1 MERFDFDTVI
11 DRKNT
16 ACLKYDFAGEYGV
29 PEDTLPFWIA
39 DMDFKVADCITDA
52 LRDRVEH
59 GIYGYSDTGISYFRA
74 LAGWEK
80 KHFNWD
86 IRPKWLIKTPGVVPA
101 INIAVKALTEEN
113 DAVLINQ
120 PVYYP
125 FYTAITQNNRKLI
138 NSPLILEDG
147 HYEIDFADLEEK
159 IKTHKVKAAILCSP
173 HNPVGRVWTK
183 EELHAYAEI
192 CRKYNVTVICD
203 EIHADFVFKGHKHIP
218 FASVSKDAA
227 DRSITCT
234 APSKTFNI
242 AGLQTS
248 NILIPNE
255 SIRNKFKAVL
265 DSFGYERPNVMGIIA
280 AEAAYRGGEEWLAA
294 VWEYIENNLAFTK
307 KFLADKLPKMKL
319 IEPEGTYLL
328 WIDCNAYDITD
339 KELENKLLYDAKLW
353 LDMGSMFGPEGNKF
367 FRFNIACPK
376 SVLEKGLDRLAEAFK
391 KCLTS
396 VDWHFV
402 FLFLLQLQYSLKLRI
417 FPKESK
423 VILHRSRGNDILSSK
438 DDRFLQVIQCLL
450 PVLFIREIR
459 GNSIVRPCIL
469 RICFQDFLKMHDRR
483 IIMPA

>member
-86 IRPKWLIKTPGVVPA
+86 IRPEWLIKTPGVVPA
-101 INIAVKALTEEN
+101 INIAVKALTGEN

-125 FYTAITQNNRKLI
+125 FYTAITQNKRKLI
-138 NSPLILEDG
+138 NSPLILKDG
-147 HYEIDFADLEEK
+147 HYEIDFVDLEEK

-192 CRKYNVTVICD
+192 YRKYNVTVICD

-218 FASVSKDAA
+218 FASVSEDAA
-227 DRSITCT
+227 DRSVTCT

-280 AEAAYRGGEEWLAA
+280 AEAAYRGGEWLAA
-294 VWEYIENNLAFTK
+294 VREYIENNLAFTK
-307 KFLADKLPKMKL
+307 KFLAGRLPKMKL

-376 SVLEKGLDRLAEAFK
+376 SVLEKGLDRLAEVFK
-391 KCLTS
+391 
-396 VDWHFV
+396 
-402 FLFLLQLQYSLKLRI
+402 
-417 FPKESK
+417 E
-423 VILHRSRGNDILSSK
+423 
-438 DDRFLQVIQCLL
+438 
-450 PVLFIREIR
+450 
-459 GNSIVRPCIL
+459 
-469 RICFQDFLKMHDRR
+469 
-483 IIMPA
+483 

>member
-16 ACLKYDFAGEYGV
+16 SCLKYDFAGEYGV

-59 GIYGYSDTGISYFRA
+59 GIYGYSDTGVSYFRA

-86 IRPKWLIKTPGVVPA
+86 IRPEWLIKTPGVVPA
-101 INIAVKALTEEN
+101 INIAVKALTKEN

-120 PVYYP
+120 PVYHP
-125 FYTAITQNNRKLI
+125 FHAAITQNNRKLI
-138 NSPLILEDG
+138 NSPLILKDG

-159 IKTHKVKAAILCSP
+159 IKTHKVKAAVLCSP
-173 HNPVGRVWTK
+173 HNPVGRVWSK
-183 EELHAYAEI
+183 EELRTYAEI
-192 CRKYNVTVICD
+192 CRKYNIAVICD
-203 EIHADFVFKGHKHIP
+203 EIHADFVFKGQHIP

-227 DRSITCT
+227 DRSVTCT

-307 KFLADKLPKMKL
+307 KFLAGRLPKMKL

-353 LDMGSMFGPEGNKF
+353 LDIGSMFGPEGNKF

-376 SVLEKGLDRLAEAFK
+376 SILEKGLGQLAEAFK
-391 KCLTS
+391 
-396 VDWHFV
+396 
-402 FLFLLQLQYSLKLRI
+402 
-417 FPKESK
+417 E
-423 VILHRSRGNDILSSK
+423 
-438 DDRFLQVIQCLL
+438 
-450 PVLFIREIR
+450 
-459 GNSIVRPCIL
+459 
-469 RICFQDFLKMHDRR
+469 
-483 IIMPA
+483 

>member
-16 ACLKYDFAGEYGV
+16 SCLKYDFAGEYGV

-59 GIYGYSDTGISYFRA
+59 GIYGYSDTGVSYFRA

-86 IRPKWLIKTPGVVPA
+86 IRPEWLIKTPGVVPA
-101 INIAVKALTEEN
+101 INIAIKALTEEN

-120 PVYYP
+120 PVYHP
-125 FYTAITQNNRKLI
+125 FHAAVTQNNRKLI
-138 NSPLILEDG
+138 NSPLILKDG

-159 IKTHKVKAAILCSP
+159 IKTHKVKAAVLCSP
-173 HNPVGRVWTK
+173 HNPVGRVWSK
-183 EELHAYAEI
+183 EELRTYAEI
-192 CRKYNVTVICD
+192 CRKYNIAVICD

-227 DRSITCT
+227 DRSVTCT

-280 AEAAYRGGEEWLAA
+280 AEAAYRGEEWLAA
-294 VWEYIENNLAFTK
+294 VWEYIENNLAFIK
-307 KFLADKLPKMKL
+307 KFLAGRLPKMKL

-353 LDMGSMFGPEGNKF
+353 LDMGSMFGPKGNKF

-376 SVLEKGLDRLAEAFK
+376 SILEKGLGQLAEAFK
-391 KCLTS
+391 
-396 VDWHFV
+396 
-402 FLFLLQLQYSLKLRI
+402 
-417 FPKESK
+417 E
-423 VILHRSRGNDILSSK
+423 
-438 DDRFLQVIQCLL
+438 
-450 PVLFIREIR
+450 
-459 GNSIVRPCIL
+459 
-469 RICFQDFLKMHDRR
+469 
-483 IIMPA
+483 

>member
-1 MERFDFDTVI
+1 MVFTGTLTQAFLISGRSPAG
-11 DRKNT
+11 RKN
-16 ACLKYDFAGEYGV
+16 
-29 PEDTLPFWIA
+29 I
-39 DMDFKVADCITDA
+39 
-52 LRDRVEH
+52 
-59 GIYGYSDTGISYFRA
+59 STGISARNGSSKLPASFSFVRA
-74 LAGWEK
+74 
-80 KHFNWD
+80 F
-86 IRPKWLIKTPGVVPA
+86 
-101 INIAVKALTEEN
+101 NIAVKALTKEN

-120 PVYYP
+120 PVYHP
-125 FYTAITQNNRKLI
+125 FHAAITQNNRKLI
-138 NSPLILEDG
+138 NSPLILKDG

-159 IKTHKVKAAILCSP
+159 IKTHKVKAAVLCSP
-173 HNPVGRVWTK
+173 HNPVGRVWSK
-183 EELHAYAEI
+183 EELRTYAEI
-192 CRKYNVTVICD
+192 CRKYNIAVICD

-227 DRSITCT
+227 DRSVTCT

-307 KFLADKLPKMKL
+307 KFLAGRLPKMKL

-339 KELENKLLYDAKLW
+339 KELENKLLYNAKLW

-376 SVLEKGLDRLAEAFK
+376 SVLEKGLGQLAEAFK
-391 KCLTS
+391 
-396 VDWHFV
+396 
-402 FLFLLQLQYSLKLRI
+402 
-417 FPKESK
+417 E
-423 VILHRSRGNDILSSK
+423 
-438 DDRFLQVIQCLL
+438 
-450 PVLFIREIR
+450 
-459 GNSIVRPCIL
+459 
-469 RICFQDFLKMHDRR
+469 
-483 IIMPA
+483 

>member
-16 ACLKYDFAGEYGV
+16 SCLKYDFAGEYGV

-59 GIYGYSDTGISYFRA
+59 GIYGYSDTGVSYFR
-74 LAGWEK
+74 EK

-86 IRPKWLIKTPGVVPA
+86 IRPEWLIKTPGVVPA
-101 INIAVKALTEEN
+101 INIAVKALTKEN

-120 PVYYP
+120 PVYHP
-125 FYTAITQNNRKLI
+125 FHAAITQNNRKLI
-138 NSPLILEDG
+138 NSPLILKDG
-147 HYEIDFADLEEK
+147 RYEIDFADLEEK
-159 IKTHKVKAAILCSP
+159 IKIHNVKAAVLCSP

-183 EELHAYAEI
+183 EELRAYAEI
-192 CRKYNVTVICD
+192 CRKYNVAVICD

-218 FASVSKDAA
+218 FASVSKDTA
-227 DRSITCT
+227 DRSVTCT

-307 KFLADKLPKMKL
+307 KFLAGRLPKMKL

-376 SVLEKGLDRLAEAFK
+376 SILEKGLGQLAEAFK
-391 KCLTS
+391 
-396 VDWHFV
+396 
-402 FLFLLQLQYSLKLRI
+402 
-417 FPKESK
+417 E
-423 VILHRSRGNDILSSK
+423 
-438 DDRFLQVIQCLL
+438 
-450 PVLFIREIR
+450 
-459 GNSIVRPCIL
+459 
-469 RICFQDFLKMHDRR
+469 
-483 IIMPA
+483 

>member
-1 MERFDFDTVI
+1 MKRFDFDTVI

-59 GIYGYSDTGISYFRA
+59 GIYGYSDTGVSYFRA
-74 LAGWEK
+74 L
-80 KHFNWD
+80 NWD
-86 IRPKWLIKTPGVVPA
+86 IRPEWLIKTPGVVPA

-120 PVYYP
+120 PVYHP
-125 FYTAITQNNRKLI
+125 FHAAVTQNNRKLI
-138 NSPLILEDG
+138 NSPLILKDG

-159 IKTHKVKAAILCSP
+159 IKTHKVKAAVLCSP
-173 HNPVGRVWTK
+173 HNPVGRVWTI
-183 EELHAYAEI
+183 EELRAYAEI
-192 CRKYNVTVICD
+192 CRKYNVAVICD

-218 FASVSKDAA
+218 FASVSEDAA
-227 DRSITCT
+227 DRSVTCT

-255 SIRNKFKAVL
+255 SIRNKFKSAL

-307 KFLADKLPKMKL
+307 KFLAGRLPKMKL

-328 WIDCNAYDITD
+328 WIDCNAYDITN

-376 SVLEKGLDRLAEAFK
+376 SVLEKGLGQLAEAFK
-391 KCLTS
+391 
-396 VDWHFV
+396 
-402 FLFLLQLQYSLKLRI
+402 
-417 FPKESK
+417 E
-423 VILHRSRGNDILSSK
+423 
-438 DDRFLQVIQCLL
+438 
-450 PVLFIREIR
+450 
-459 GNSIVRPCIL
+459 
-469 RICFQDFLKMHDRR
+469 
-483 IIMPA
+483 

>member
-59 GIYGYSDTGISYFRA
+59 GIYGYSDTGVSYFRA

-86 IRPKWLIKTPGVVPA
+86 IRPEWLIKTPGVVPA

-120 PVYYP
+120 PVYHP
-125 FYTAITQNNRKLI
+125 FHAAVTQNNRKLI
-138 NSPLILEDG
+138 NSPLILKDG

-159 IKTHKVKAAILCSP
+159 IKTHNNVKAAVLCSP
-173 HNPVGRVWTK
+173 HNPVGRVWTI
-183 EELHAYAEI
+183 EDLHAYAEI
-192 CRKYNVTVICD
+192 CRKYNVAVICD

-218 FASVSKDAA
+218 FASVSEDAA
-227 DRSITCT
+227 DRSVTCT

-307 KFLADKLPKMKL
+307 KFLASRLPKMKL

-376 SVLEKGLDRLAEAFK
+376 SVLEKGLDQLAEAFK
-391 KCLTS
+391 
-396 VDWHFV
+396 
-402 FLFLLQLQYSLKLRI
+402 
-417 FPKESK
+417 E
-423 VILHRSRGNDILSSK
+423 
-438 DDRFLQVIQCLL
+438 
-450 PVLFIREIR
+450 
-459 GNSIVRPCIL
+459 
-469 RICFQDFLKMHDRR
+469 
-483 IIMPA
+483 

>member
-74 LAGWEK
+74 LAGWEE

-86 IRPKWLIKTPGVVPA
+86 IRPEWLIKTPGVVPA
-101 INIAVKALTEEN
+101 INIAVKALTKEN

-120 PVYYP
+120 PVYHP
-125 FYTAITQNNRKLI
+125 FHAAVTQNNRKLI
-138 NSPLILEDG
+138 NSPLILKAG

-218 FASVSKDAA
+218 FASVSEDAA
-227 DRSITCT
+227 DRSVTCT

-391 KCLTS
+391 K
-396 VDWHFV
+396 
-402 FLFLLQLQYSLKLRI
+402 
-417 FPKESK
+417 
-423 VILHRSRGNDILSSK
+423 
-438 DDRFLQVIQCLL
+438 
-450 PVLFIREIR
+450 
-459 GNSIVRPCIL
+459 
-469 RICFQDFLKMHDRR
+469 
-483 IIMPA
+483 

>member
-1 MERFDFDTVI
+1 M
-11 DRKNT
+11 
-16 ACLKYDFAGEYGV
+16 
-29 PEDTLPFWIA
+29 
-39 DMDFKVADCITDA
+39 
-52 LRDRVEH
+52 EH
-59 GIYGYSDTGISYFRA
+59 GIYGYSDTGVSYFRA

-86 IRPKWLIKTPGVVPA
+86 IRPEWLIKTPGVVPA

-120 PVYYP
+120 PVYHP
-125 FYTAITQNNRKLI
+125 FHAAVTQNNRKLI
-138 NSPLILEDG
+138 NSPLILKDG
-147 HYEIDFADLEEK
+147 HYEIDFVDLEEK

-218 FASVSKDAA
+218 FASVSEDAA
-227 DRSITCT
+227 DRSVTCT

-280 AEAAYRGGEEWLAA
+280 AEAAYCGGEEWLAA
-294 VWEYIENNLAFTK
+294 VREYIENNLAFTK
-307 KFLADKLPKMKL
+307 KFLADRLPKMKL

-376 SVLEKGLDRLAEAFK
+376 SVLEKGLGQLAEAFK
-391 KCLTS
+391 
-396 VDWHFV
+396 
-402 FLFLLQLQYSLKLRI
+402 
-417 FPKESK
+417 E
-423 VILHRSRGNDILSSK
+423 
-438 DDRFLQVIQCLL
+438 
-450 PVLFIREIR
+450 
-459 GNSIVRPCIL
+459 
-469 RICFQDFLKMHDRR
+469 
-483 IIMPA
+483 

>member
-11 DRKNT
+11 NRKNT
-16 ACLKYDFAGEYGV
+16 ACLKYDFAEEYGV

-59 GIYGYSDTGISYFRA
+59 GIYGYSDTGVSYFRA

-86 IRPKWLIKTPGVVPA
+86 IRPEWLIKTP
-101 INIAVKALTEEN
+101 VKALTEEN

-120 PVYYP
+120 PVYHP
-125 FYTAITQNNRKLI
+125 FHAAVTQNNRKLI
-138 NSPLILEDG
+138 NSPLILKDG

-192 CRKYNVTVICD
+192 CRKYNVAVICD

-218 FASVSKDAA
+218 FASISEDAA
-227 DRSITCT
+227 GMSVTCT

-248 NILIPNE
+248 NILIPYE
-255 SIRNKFKAVL
+255 TIRNKFKAVL
-265 DSFGYERPNVMGIIA
+265 NSFGYERPNVMGIIA

-328 WIDCNAYDITD
+328 WIDCNAYDITN

-376 SVLEKGLDRLAEAFK
+376 SVLEKGLDQLAEAFK
-391 KCLTS
+391 
-396 VDWHFV
+396 
-402 FLFLLQLQYSLKLRI
+402 
-417 FPKESK
+417 E
-423 VILHRSRGNDILSSK
+423 
-438 DDRFLQVIQCLL
+438 
-450 PVLFIREIR
+450 
-459 GNSIVRPCIL
+459 
-469 RICFQDFLKMHDRR
+469 
-483 IIMPA
+483 

>member
-1 MERFDFDTVI
+1 MERFDFDTII

-59 GIYGYSDTGISYFRA
+59 GIYGYSDTGVSYFRA

-86 IRPKWLIKTPGVVPA
+86 IRPEWLIKTPGVVPA

-120 PVYYP
+120 PVYHP
-125 FYTAITQNNRKLI
+125 FHAAITQNNRKLI
-138 NSPLILEDG
+138 NSPLILKDG

-159 IKTHKVKAAILCSP
+159 IKTHKVKAAVLC
-173 HNPVGRVWTK
+173 WTK
-183 EELHAYAEI
+183 EELRAYAEI
-192 CRKYNVTVICD
+192 CKKYNVAVICD

-218 FASVSKDAA
+218 FASVSEDAA
-227 DRSITCT
+227 DRSVTCT

-255 SIRNKFKAVL
+255 SIRNKFKSAL

-280 AEAAYRGGEEWLAA
+280 AEAAYRGGEEWLVA

-307 KFLADKLPKMKL
+307 KFLAGRLPKMKL

-328 WIDCNAYDITD
+328 WIDCNAYDITN

-376 SVLEKGLDRLAEAFK
+376 SVLEKGLGQLAEAFK
-391 KCLTS
+391 
-396 VDWHFV
+396 
-402 FLFLLQLQYSLKLRI
+402 
-417 FPKESK
+417 E
-423 VILHRSRGNDILSSK
+423 
-438 DDRFLQVIQCLL
+438 
-450 PVLFIREIR
+450 
-459 GNSIVRPCIL
+459 
-469 RICFQDFLKMHDRR
+469 
-483 IIMPA
+483 

>member
-16 ACLKYDFAGEYGV
+16 TCLKYDFAGEYGV

-59 GIYGYSDTGISYFRA
+59 GIYGYSDTGVSYFRA

-86 IRPKWLIKTPGVVPA
+86 IRPEWLIKTPGVVPA

-120 PVYYP
+120 PVYHP
-125 FYTAITQNNRKLI
+125 FHAAITQNNRKLI
-138 NSPLILEDG
+138 NSPLILKDD

-159 IKTHKVKAAILCSP
+159 IKTYKVKAAILCSP

-183 EELHAYAEI
+183 EELRAYAEI
-192 CRKYNVTVICD
+192 CRKYNVAVICD

-227 DRSITCT
+227 DRSVTCT

-294 VWEYIENNLAFTK
+294 VWEYIKNNLAFTK
-307 KFLADKLPKMKL
+307 KFLADRLPKIKL

-353 LDMGSMFGPEGNKF
+353 LDMGSIFGPEGNKF

-376 SVLEKGLDRLAEAFK
+376 SVLEKGLDQLAEAFK
-391 KCLTS
+391 
-396 VDWHFV
+396 
-402 FLFLLQLQYSLKLRI
+402 
-417 FPKESK
+417 E
-423 VILHRSRGNDILSSK
+423 
-438 DDRFLQVIQCLL
+438 
-450 PVLFIREIR
+450 
-459 GNSIVRPCIL
+459 
-469 RICFQDFLKMHDRR
+469 
-483 IIMPA
+483 

>member
-16 ACLKYDFAGEYGV
+16 SCLKYDFAGEYGV

-59 GIYGYSDTGISYFRA
+59 GIYGYSDTGVSYFRA

-86 IRPKWLIKTPGVVPA
+86 IRPEWLIKTPGVVPA
-101 INIAVKALTEEN
+101 INIAVKALTKEN

-120 PVYYP
+120 PVYHP
-125 FYTAITQNNRKLI
+125 FHAAITQNNRKLI
-138 NSPLILEDG
+138 NSPLILKDG

-159 IKTHKVKAAILCSP
+159 IKTHKVKAAVLCSP
-173 HNPVGRVWTK
+173 HNPVGRVWSK
-183 EELHAYAEI
+183 EELRTYAEI
-192 CRKYNVTVICD
+192 CRKYNIAVICD

-227 DRSITCT
+227 DRSVTCT

-294 VWEYIENNLAFTK
+294 VWEYFENNLAGR
-307 KFLADKLPKMKL
+307 LPKMKL

-353 LDMGSMFGPEGNKF
+353 LDIGSMFGPEGNKF

-376 SVLEKGLDRLAEAFK
+376 SILEKGLGQLAEAFK
-391 KCLTS
+391 
-396 VDWHFV
+396 
-402 FLFLLQLQYSLKLRI
+402 
-417 FPKESK
+417 E
-423 VILHRSRGNDILSSK
+423 
-438 DDRFLQVIQCLL
+438 
-450 PVLFIREIR
+450 
-459 GNSIVRPCIL
+459 
-469 RICFQDFLKMHDRR
+469 
-483 IIMPA
+483 

>member
-16 ACLKYDFAGEYGV
+16 SCLKYDFAGEYGV

-86 IRPKWLIKTPGVVPA
+86 IRPEWLIKTL
-101 INIAVKALTEEN
+101 K
-113 DAVLINQ
+113 
-120 PVYYP
+120 
-125 FYTAITQNNRKLI
+125 
-138 NSPLILEDG
+138 DG

-159 IKTHKVKAAILCSP
+159 IKTHKVKAAVLCSP

-192 CRKYNVTVICD
+192 CRKYNVAVICD

-218 FASVSKDAA
+218 FASVSEDAA
-227 DRSITCT
+227 DRSVTCT

-307 KFLADKLPKMKL
+307 KFLAGRLPKMKL

-353 LDMGSMFGPEGNKF
+353 LDMGSMFGLEGNKF

-376 SVLEKGLDRLAEAFK
+376 SVLEKGLGQLAEAFK
-391 KCLTS
+391 
-396 VDWHFV
+396 
-402 FLFLLQLQYSLKLRI
+402 
-417 FPKESK
+417 E
-423 VILHRSRGNDILSSK
+423 
-438 DDRFLQVIQCLL
+438 
-450 PVLFIREIR
+450 
-459 GNSIVRPCIL
+459 
-469 RICFQDFLKMHDRR
+469 
-483 IIMPA
+483 

>member
-11 DRKNT
+11 NRKNT

-29 PEDTLPFWIA
+29 AEDTLPFWIA

-52 LRDRVEH
+52 LRDRMEH
-59 GIYGYSDTGISYFRA
+59 GIYGYSDTGVSYFRT

-80 KHFNWD
+80 KHFNWN
-86 IRPKWLIKTPGVVPA
+86 IRPEWLIKTPGVVPA
-101 INIAVKALTEEN
+101 INIAVKALTKEN

-120 PVYYP
+120 PVYHP
-125 FYTAITQNNRKLI
+125 FHAAVTQNNRKLI
-138 NSPLILEDG
+138 NSPLILKDG

-159 IKTHKVKAAILCSP
+159 IKTP
-173 HNPVGRVWTK
+173 HNPVGRVWTI
-183 EELHAYAEI
+183 EELRAYAEI
-192 CRKYNVTVICD
+192 CRKYNVAVICD

-218 FASVSKDAA
+218 FASVSEDAA
-227 DRSITCT
+227 DRSVTCT

-255 SIRNKFKAVL
+255 SIRNKCKAVL

-307 KFLADKLPKMKL
+307 KFLAGRLPKMKL

-376 SVLEKGLDRLAEAFK
+376 SVLEKGLDQLAEAFK
-391 KCLTS
+391 
-396 VDWHFV
+396 
-402 FLFLLQLQYSLKLRI
+402 
-417 FPKESK
+417 E
-423 VILHRSRGNDILSSK
+423 
-438 DDRFLQVIQCLL
+438 
-450 PVLFIREIR
+450 
-459 GNSIVRPCIL
+459 
-469 RICFQDFLKMHDRR
+469 
-483 IIMPA
+483 